1 MREGSQPNERV
12 LIILAF
18 AAIYFIWGST
28 YLANDWASRDIPH
41 LLMVGMRFLVA
52 GALLYGFTIWRK
64 APPLNFQQWR
74 NSAWIGFLF
83 LTAGTGAAVLSLQYV
98 SSSFSALIISFEPM
112 LVMILLWLV
121 KKRRPANQ
129 AWLGAFV
136 SIVGLVLL
144 MGTPELP
151 PWEKLIP
158 GLCWIG
164 TGMLAWGWGL
174 VHLDEMDQGPNP
186 IRGVAAQMLA
196 GGFFL
201 LVLSSLKGEWTHF
214 SFDRISTRGLMAWAY
229 LISFGSIVAYSSF
242 NYLLKRVSPEK
253 VATNTYVN
261 PLIAAI
267 LGYSLNSEPF
277 TARMVLASFLL
288 LTGVYFINRAK

>member
-52 GALLYGFTIWRK
+52 GALLYEFTIWRK
-64 APPLNFQQWR
+64 APSLSFQQWR
-74 NSAWIGFLF
+74 NVAWLGFLF

-121 KKRRPANQ
+121 KKRRPATQ

-136 SIVGLVLL
+136 SIIGLVLL

-151 PWEKLIP
+151 PWGKLIP
-158 GLCWIG
+158 GLCWIA

-174 VHLDEMDQGPNP
+174 VHLDDLDQGPNP

-196 GGFFL
+196 GGIFL
-201 LVLSSLKGEWTHF
+201 LVLSSLKGEWAQF

-229 LISFGSIVAYSSF
+229 LISFGSIIAYSSF

-267 LGYSLNSEPF
+267 LGYTLNSEPF

>member
-52 GALLYGFTIWRK
+52 GALLHGFTIWRK
-64 APPLNFQQWR
+64 APSLSFQQWR
-74 NSAWIGFLF
+74 NAAWLGFLF

-121 KKRRPANQ
+121 KKRRPATQ

-136 SIVGLVLL
+136 SIIGLVLL

-151 PWEKLIP
+151 PWGKLIP
-158 GLCWIG
+158 GLCWIA

-174 VHLDEMDQGPNP
+174 VHLDDLDQGPNP

-196 GGFFL
+196 GGIFL
-201 LVLSSLKGEWTHF
+201 LVLSSLKGEWAQF

-229 LISFGSIVAYSSF
+229 LISFGSIIAYSSF

-267 LGYSLNSEPF
+267 LGYTLNSEPF

>member
-1 MREGSQPNERV
+1 MEERPKSNERL

-28 YLANDWASRDIPH
+28 YLANDWASRDVPH

-52 GALLYGFTIWRK
+52 GSIMYAYTIWKK
-64 APPLNFQQWR
+64 APPLSRQQWR
-74 NSAWIGFLF
+74 NTAWIGFLF
-83 LTAGTGAAVLSLQYV
+83 LTMGTGAAVLSLQYV

-112 LVMILLWLV
+112 LVMILLWVV
-121 KKRRPANQ
+121 KKRKPAGQ

-164 TGMLAWGWGL
+164 TGMLSWGWGL
-174 VHLDEMDQGPNP
+174 VHLEELDQGSNP
-186 IRGVAAQMLA
+186 IRGVAAQMLT
-196 GGFFL
+196 GGAFL
-201 LVLSSLKGEWTHF
+201 LILSSLKGEWALF
-214 SFDRISTRGLMAWAY
+214 SVDRISSRGLLAWAY
-229 LISFGSIVAYSSF
+229 LISFGSIIAYSSF

-261 PLIAAI
+261 PLVAAI
-267 LGYSLNSEPF
+267 LGYSLNNEPF
-277 TARMVLASFLL
+277 TGRMVVAAFLL
-288 LTGVYFINRAK
+288 LAGVYFINRAK